1 LPASAK
7 AKETGVSVKKV
18 KPIIDLVRGKRV
30 DEALAILKFLSSP
43 VAVTV
48 SRLVQS
54 ASANA
59 ENELLTRQSDL
70 RIMEIYANQ
79 STTVKRFRARSR
91 GRASRI
97 NRRSS
102 HITVVVDE
110 ERQVGE

>member
-1 LPASAK
+1 MPASAK

-18 KPIIDLVRGKRV
+18 KPIIDLVRGKPV
-30 DEALAILKFLSSP
+30 DEALQILEFLPSP
-43 VAVTV
+43 VAATV
-48 SRLVQS
+48 LRVVKS

-70 RIMEIYANQ
+70 RIVEIYANQ
-79 STTVKRFRARSR
+79 GTTVKRFRARSR

-97 NRRSS
+97 FRRSS

-110 ERQVGE
+110 EQQVGE